1 MSTSFKLLKT
11 HNRPSQVKKVAY
23 KFVAFDLDGV
33 LVNTFSS
40 WVWMHKHFNVNND
53 HSLYAYQRGEI
64 DYAEFMRRDIELW
77 LGKKK
82 DMTIHDVEEILSD
95 VPLTKGAKELVAE
108 LKNNG
113 IQTAIISCGIEV
125 LANRVAEE
133 LGIDFVVA
141 NGLVV
146 DEEGR
151 LTGEGTLSIELADKG
166 KPLRSL
172 MEKNG
177 IAKQDCV
184 AVGNSYGDAAMFEVS
199 GLGIAFNP
207 QDETVREKADLVV
220 EGDDLREILGVIIGS

>member
-1 MSTSFKLLKT
+1 MSKL
-11 HNRPSQVKKVAY
+11 AY

-40 WVWMHKHFNVNND
+40 WVWMHEHFKVNND

-77 LGKKK
+77 LDKKK
-82 DMTIHDVEEILSD
+82 DMTIHDVVEILSD
-95 VPLTKGAKELVAE
+95 VPLTKGAKEAVTE
-108 LKNNG
+108 LKKHG

-125 LANRVAEE
+125 LANRVANE

-146 DEEGR
+146 DKDGR

-172 MEKNG
+172 LEKNG
-177 IAKQDCV
+177 IEKEECV
-184 AVGNSYGDAAMFEVS
+184 AVGNSYGDAAMFEIS

-207 QDETVREKADLVV
+207 QDETVRKKADVVV
-220 EGDDLREILGVIIGS
+220 EGDDLGGILKYIIGS